1 MYGEVPLSPVVFA
14 ACDSKYFIEHGP
26 AFIYS
31 AADVGLDQHL
41 HIINPSNEAL
51 SLAGILAATT
61 TSRTTYTFEDRDFN
75 GWTLDAERTYYACA
89 RFLVLPTILKYA
101 ERVLVLDIDGMMM
114 NRIEFPDTSCGY
126 FPRDPLP
133 GTTGW
138 EAEGTRVAAGA
149 VYFDK
154 SAINIAGSVADHI
167 RGSQM
172 VWFADQVALSTVFR
186 QVPAEKITKFDGKF
200 MDWEFTEGTS
210 IWTGKGP
217 RKYENPVYLKQKETY
232 KLRIE
237 SVGSVLLKP
246 RLDIPFK
253 KFGIEKRNPYP
264 LPPIRQHWE
273 NFTNSAAIN
282 ENHDLTIE
290 MPRWTFNSTIEE
302 YFPTATR
309 FLVPHVEK
317 HNWGG
322 GENTQFYMQT
332 VFPWLFTVDPK
343 GWGGGAAF
351 VDTFDPN
358 GLYSDKPF
366 DDMRE
371 LTSGKS
377 KFPQPENTTFEHC
390 GDFIFIPLQLPHDET
405 ILHHSDISVSEFVEA
420 ICQWADTFPDAPTAV
435 FKGHPV
441 NLAAMLP
448 LKEIISKYT
457 NVKYITDY
465 SIHDLIPKAKATYL
479 INSGVG
485 QEAMLHDAT
494 VVGFGRSEYE
504 GAIIKGNIDSL
515 DAAWH
520 CVNTID
526 QIHMKTVYRRW
537 FDWYLNDITH
547 DSRCANPYN

>member
-31 AADVGLDQHL
+31 AADVGLCQHL

-51 SLAGILAATT
+51 ALAGILQATSS
-61 TSRTTYTFEDRDFN
+61 SRTTYTFEDRDFT
-75 GWTLDAERTYYACA
+75 GWSVDAERTYYACA
-89 RFLVLPTILKYA
+89 RFLVLPTILRYA
-101 ERVLVLDIDGMMM
+101 GKVLVLDIDGMIMAP
-114 NRIEFPDTSCGY
+114 IEFPKTPCGY
-126 FPRDPLP
+126 FPREPLP

-149 VYFDK
+149 VYLD
-154 SAINIAGSVADHI
+154 SSVAAVATAVADYI
-167 RGSQM
+167 KGSEM
-172 VWFADQVALSTVFR
+172 KWFADQVALSMVFR
-186 QVPAEKITKFDGKF
+186 DVADEHVTKFDGKF

-217 RKYENPVYLKQKETY
+217 RKYENPVYLEQKATY
-232 KLRIE
+232 TLRIE
-237 SVGSVLLKP
+237 NVNRVLLKP

-253 KFGIEKRNPYP
+253 KFGLEKRTPNP
-264 LPPIRQHWE
+264 LPPIREHWE
-273 NFTNSAAIN
+273 NFTNHLAAN
-282 ENHDLTIE
+282 GNVDLTIE
-290 MPRWTFNSTIEE
+290 MPRWTFNSSIED
-302 YFPTATR
+302 YFAEGTK

-322 GENTQFYMQT
+322 GDNTKFYMQT
-332 VFPWLFTVDPK
+332 VFPWLFTIDHQ

-351 VDTFDPN
+351 VDTFDPSVDYTDDAFNHMRKITN
-358 GLYSDKPF
+358 G
-366 DDMRE
+366 
-371 LTSGKS
+371 TS
-377 KFPQPENTTFEHC
+377 KFPQPENTTFEID

-405 ILHHSDISVSEFVEA
+405 IMYHSDISVAEFVEA
-420 ICQWADTFPDAPTAV
+420 VCQWADASPDAPTAV

-448 LKEIISKYT
+448 LREIISKYS
-457 NVKYITDY
+457 NVKYITEY

-485 QEAMLHDAT
+485 QEAMLHDAI

-504 GAIIKGNIDSL
+504 GAIINGGIDDL
-515 DAAWH
+515 DDAWNM
-520 CVNTID
+520 VKRIN
-526 QIHMKTVYRRW
+526 QNHMKNIYRAW
-537 FDWYLNDITH
+537 YDWYLNDVTYDWH
-547 DSRCANPYN
+547 KRQSA